1 MPPMDDTPNT
11 GSDQGPTPPDDAAPS
26 NKGDSSG
33 ERKLIE
39 AALEGAQ
46 PASGWPETST
56 AWFEGSPLPPHGAFP
71 GYDIVREIHRG
82 GQGVVYQAV
91 QLSTR
96 RHVAIKVMHS
106 GPFMGSSGRA
116 RFEREV
122 QVLGQLDHPNI
133 VGIHDSGVT
142 SDGSCFYVMDYISG
156 KPLDKLLA
164 EGQLPI
170 RESLKLFAKICDAV
184 NAAHLK
190 GVIHRDLKPANIR
203 IDKHGEP
210 IVVDFGLAKLAI
222 PDLDEEGS
230 GKLMS
235 MTGQFIGSLPWAS
248 PEQAE
253 GSPSNIDVRTD
264 VYSLGVILYQL
275 LTNRFPYEVLG
286 NMRDVLDN
294 IVRAEPA
301 RPSTIRRK
309 INDEVETIVLKSL
322 SKQRERRYQS
332 AGELGRDV
340 HRFLEGQPIEAK
352 RDSGW
357 YVITKTLKRY
367 RAPVAVAVGSLV
379 ALVIFAV
386 VITVLYEDAKTAR
399 GIAEQ
404 ETTAANLARTTEA
417 EQRQLAEDRLEN
429 AYDMAGTMLTEFYDA
444 IRGLRGATEAKLALA
459 ENAVG
464 VVDELESGAQD
475 DPDRLLLIGRWRLRL
490 GKLYAGR
497 DQLHRVGKADAG
509 SQLYESAL
517 TIAEQLTSNEP
528 NSTQAQFLKA
538 DTLAAIAH
546 GRRMQQDYIGA
557 MEAIQA
563 AIDAADKALRHV
575 GTDIETRARLEYRR
589 ADSMLEH
596 GNVYV
601 EHAMNTPDGD
611 AREQIANRA
620 RESFERAQRS
630 FQAMIDSNVDVDRGE
645 HGVAN
650 ALVRLAEWHNRV
662 VTFDSATKGSVD
674 RQQLLEHLDQAE
686 ALLDRATK
694 LFEGLQARH
703 PRVGM
708 YPHDHVL
715 AMEAQANTLRLR
727 GEQFDALG
735 DENPD
740 RLQQYLESAEF
751 VRRESIRLLQLAV
764 GIAQRAFDAD
774 ETNVM
779 LARRLAMVLTQLGRS
794 YEASDQFSEA
804 QSMYEQS
811 NRIREMLAATDI
823 TNQHFNDAV
832 VGWYRL
838 GSLHE
843 LRAEETTPVRP
854 ALEAALNA
862 FLKAQGFVQKQIDA
876 GVRPDNTHFQTI
888 QDRIDAVRERMSSG

>member
-1 MPPMDDTPNT
+1 MDDTPNQ

-26 NKGDSSG
+26 SKGESG
-33 ERKLIE
+33 SERKLIE
-39 AALEGAQ
+39 AAFEGAQ

-56 AWFEGSPLPPHGAFP
+56 AWFEGAPLPPHGAFP

-96 RHVAIKVMHS
+96 RHVAIKVMHA

-142 SDGSCFYVMDYISG
+142 KDGSCFYVMDYISG
-156 KPLDKLLA
+156 KPLDKLMA

-170 RESLKLFAKICDAV
+170 RESLRLFAKICDAV

-253 GSPSNIDVRTD
+253 GSPTNIDVRTD

-357 YVITKTLKRY
+357 YVLTKTMKRY
-367 RAPVAVAVGSLV
+367 RVPVAVAGGSLV
-379 ALVIFAV
+379 ALVVFAV

-404 ETTAANLARTTEA
+404 ETIAANLARTAEA

-429 AYDMAGTMLTEFYDA
+429 AYDMAGTMLTEYYDA
-444 IRGLRGATEAKLALA
+444 IRDLRGATEAKLALA
-459 ENAVG
+459 ESAMASL
-464 VVDELESGAQD
+464 DELEGEAAG
-475 DPDRLLLIGRWRLRL
+475 DPQRLLLVAKGRIRL
-490 GKLYAGR
+490 GDLYAGR
-497 DQLHRVGKADAG
+497 GEMQRVGGLEKGLA
-509 SQLYESAL
+509 LYESASRIL
-517 TIAEQLTSNEP
+517 
-528 NSTQAQFLKA
+528 
-538 DTLAAIAH
+538 DDLAASDPGSFAIQILRAEALAATAQTLRH
-546 GRRMQQDYIGA
+546 ARDYDRA
-557 MEAIQA
+557 TQFVESAIQA
-563 AIDAADKALRHV
+563 YDNADDLAAPGSPESV
-575 GTDIETRARLEYRR
+575 RARLAR
-589 ADSMLEH
+589 ADTVLES
-596 GNVYV
+596 GVLL
-601 EHAMNTPDGD
+601 
-611 AREQIANRA
+611 
-620 RESFERAQRS
+620 FERSMKASDDATRVQLAQRGES
-630 FQAMIDSNVDVDRGE
+630 RFDRGAE
-645 HGVAN
+645 MLQAIAAAAEGPNRDRALHGVAQSMLRRGFYLTRRASGLSGEN
-650 ALVRLAEWHNRV
+650 SSNEALQHISEAISALSEGVDTANTLAERHPAASGYAQTILALYDAWGNALNVRASIYDSRADVAADNTQDLAFAQGARREAIEILDRAIDVAQRAAQADESNVALPRNVAHLLGKRALAYEGLGELQQAQTDYADSISVREALVRSDP
-662 VTFDSATKGSVD
+662 TG
-674 RQQLLEHLDQAE
+674 QHLD
-686 ALLDRATK
+686 
-694 LFEGLQARH
+694 
-703 PRVGM
+703 
-708 YPHDHVL
+708 
-715 AMEAQANTLRLR
+715 
-727 GEQFDALG
+727 
-735 DENPD
+735 
-740 RLQQYLESAEF
+740 
-751 VRRESIRLLQLAV
+751 
-764 GIAQRAFDAD
+764 
-774 ETNVM
+774 
-779 LARRLAMVLTQLGRS
+779 
-794 YEASDQFSEA
+794 
-804 QSMYEQS
+804 
-811 NRIREMLAATDI
+811 
-823 TNQHFNDAV
+823 DAV
-832 VGWYRL
+832 VGWFRM
-838 GSLHE
+838 GRFHHAQVVDGNTEAEQDSL
-843 LRAEETTPVRP
+843 RQ
-854 ALEAALNA
+854 ALAAFQQALA
-862 FLKAQGFVQKQIDA
+862 FVQRQVDSGIS
-876 GVRPDNTHFQTI
+876 PDNTNLDAVQS
-888 QDRIDAVRERMSSG
+888 RIDSVRAQLSPG

>member
-1 MPPMDDTPNT
+1 MDDTPNQ

-26 NKGDSSG
+26 SKGESG
-33 ERKLIE
+33 SERKLIE
-39 AALEGAQ
+39 AAFEGAQ

-56 AWFEGSPLPPHGAFP
+56 AWFEGAPLPPHGAFP

-96 RHVAIKVMHS
+96 RHVAIKVMHA

-142 SDGSCFYVMDYISG
+142 KDGSCFYVMDYISG
-156 KPLDKLLA
+156 KPLDKLMA

-170 RESLKLFAKICDAV
+170 RESLRLFAKICDAV

-253 GSPSNIDVRTD
+253 GSPTNIDVRTD

-357 YVITKTLKRY
+357 YVLTKTMKRY
-367 RAPVAVAVGSLV
+367 RAPVAVAGGSLV
-379 ALVIFAV
+379 ALVVFAV

-404 ETTAANLARTTEA
+404 ETIAANLARTAEA

-429 AYDMAGTMLTEFYDA
+429 AYDLAGTMLTDFYDA
-444 IRGLRGATEAKLALA
+444 IRDLRGATTAKLALA
-459 ENAVG
+459 ENAVATLDG
-464 VVDELESGAQD
+464 LEAEAES
-475 DPDRLLLIGRWRLRL
+475 DPQRLLLIGRGRLRL
-490 GKLYAGR
+490 GMLYAGR
-497 DQLHRVGKADAG
+497 AELHRVGKPEEGAA
-509 SQLYESAL
+509 LYESAL
-517 TIAEQLTSNEP
+517 NIADRLI
-528 NSTQAQFLKA
+528 AQD
-538 DTLAAIAH
+538 DTMVEAHRLRVESLSALAHAY
-546 GRRMQQDYIGA
+546 RMQQGYEPALDSIR
-557 MEAIQA
+557 A
-563 AIDAADKALRHV
+563 AIDAADITLRRI
-575 GTDIETRARLEYRR
+575 GQDPDRRSQLEFLRAS
-589 ADSMLEH
+589 SMLER
-596 GNVYV
+596 GNIYV
-601 EHAMNTPDGD
+601 ELAMATTTDVD
-611 AREQIANRA
+611 SSRQIAEQGRSAFQEGRRA
-620 RESFERAQRS
+620 
-630 FQAMIDSNVDVDRGE
+630 FQSMIDRGIDVDRGE
-645 HGVAN
+645 LGVAH
-650 ALVRLAEWHNRV
+650 ALVRLAEWSNRF
-662 VTFDSATKGSVD
+662 VTYEVTRSESID
-674 RQQLLEHLDQAE
+674 REQMLDHLDQAE
-686 ALLDRATK
+686 AYLDQAIP
-694 LFEGLQARH
+694 LYEGLEARH
-703 PRVGM
+703 PEHGA
-708 YPHDHVL
+708 YPRDRLIAV
-715 AMEAQANTLRLR
+715 EARANARRLR
-727 GEQFDALG
+727 GDQLDAMALQQ
-735 DENPD
+735 PD
-740 RLQQYLESAEF
+740 RAQELRADAQAARDQSVELLESAVASGQRALNADEANITLA
-751 VRRESIRLLQLAV
+751 RRLGQLQGRLGLSYQASGRFEDAKVKFTESIRLRELLA
-764 GIAQRAFDAD
+764 D
-774 ETNVM
+774 
-779 LARRLAMVLTQLGRS
+779 
-794 YEASDQFSEA
+794 
-804 QSMYEQS
+804 
-811 NRIREMLAATDI
+811 TDP

-838 GSLHE
+838 GALHE
-843 LRAEETTPVRP
+843 SRSEETDPIRP
-854 ALEAALNA
+854 ELQAALDA
-862 FLKAQGFVQKQIDA
+862 FLKAHDFVQKQIDS
-876 GVRPDNTHFQTI
+876 GIRPDNTHFQPI

>member
-1 MPPMDDTPNT
+1 MDDTPNT
-11 GSDQGPTPPDDAAPS
+11 GSDQGPTPPEDAAPAS
-26 NKGDSSG
+26 KGGSSS

-39 AALEGAQ
+39 AAFEGAQ
-46 PASGWPETST
+46 PASGWPDTST

-142 SDGSCFYVMDYISG
+142 TDGSCFYVMDYISG
-156 KPLDKLLA
+156 KPLDRLLA

-367 RAPVAVAVGSLV
+367 RAPVAVAGGSLV
-379 ALVIFAV
+379 ALVVFAV
-386 VITVLYEDAKTAR
+386 VITVLYKDAKTAR

-404 ETTAANLARTTEA
+404 ETTAANLARTAEA
-417 EQRQLAEDRLEN
+417 EQRQLAEARLET
-429 AYDMAGTMLTEFYDA
+429 AYDLAGTMVTDFYDA
-444 IRGLRGATEAKLALA
+444 IRDLRGATEAKLALA
-459 ENAVG
+459 ESAMATL
-464 VVDELESGAQD
+464 DELEAEAEG
-475 DPDRLLLIGRWRLRL
+475 DPQRLLLIGRGRLRL
-490 GKLYAGR
+490 GMLYAGR
-497 DQLHRVGKADAG
+497 AELHRVGKPEEGAE
-509 SQLYESAL
+509 LYESAL
-517 TIAEQLTSNEP
+517 DIADRLI
-528 NSTQAQFLKA
+528 AQD
-538 DTLAAIAH
+538 DTMAEAHRLRVESLSALAHAH
-546 GRRMQQDYIGA
+546 RMQRGYEPALDSIR
-557 MEAIQA
+557 A
-563 AIDAADKALRHV
+563 AIDAADLTLRHI
-575 GTDIETRARLEYRR
+575 GQDPERRSQLEFLRAS
-589 ADSMLEH
+589 SMLER
-596 GNVYV
+596 GNIYV
-601 EHAMNTPDGD
+601 ELGMATTTDVD
-611 AREQIANRA
+611 SSRQIAEQGRSAFLEGRRA
-620 RESFERAQRS
+620 
-630 FQAMIDSNVDVDRGE
+630 FQSMIDRKIDVDRGE
-645 HGVAN
+645 LGVAHS
-650 ALVRLAEWHNRV
+650 LVRLAEWHVRF
-662 VTFDSATKGSVD
+662 VTYEVTRTETID
-674 RQQLLEHLDQAE
+674 RQQMLDHLDQAE
-686 ALLDRATK
+686 THLERALPLY
-694 LFEGLQARH
+694 EGLEARH
-703 PRVGM
+703 PEHGA
-708 YPHDHVL
+708 YPRDRLIAV
-715 AMEAQANTLRLR
+715 EARANARRLR
-727 GEQFDALG
+727 GEQLDAMALQQPDRAQELGVRAQAARGESVRMLEDAVALG
-735 DENPD
+735 QRALNADEANITLAR
-740 RLQQYLESAEF
+740 RLGQLLGRLGQSYQASGRFEDAQQKYD
-751 VRRESIRLLQLAV
+751 ESIRLRELLA
-764 GIAQRAFDAD
+764 D
-774 ETNVM
+774 
-779 LARRLAMVLTQLGRS
+779 
-794 YEASDQFSEA
+794 
-804 QSMYEQS
+804 
-811 NRIREMLAATDI
+811 TDP
-823 TNQHFNDAV
+823 TNQHYNDAV

-838 GSLHE
+838 GAFHE
-843 LRAEETTPVRP
+843 LRAEETDP
-854 ALEAALNA
+854 AQPELQAALNA
-862 FLKAQGFVQKQIDA
+862 FLKAHEFVQKQIDT
-876 GVRPDNTHFQTI
+876 GIRSDNTHFQTI

>member
-1 MPPMDDTPNT
+1 MDDTPNQ

-142 SDGSCFYVMDYISG
+142 TDGSCFYVMDYISG

-222 PDLDEEGS
+222 PDLDDEGS

-367 RAPVAVAVGSLV
+367 RAPVAVAAGSLV
-379 ALVIFAV
+379 ALVVFAV

-404 ETTAANLARTTEA
+404 ETIAANLARTAEA
-417 EQRQLAEDRLEN
+417 EQRQFAESRLDN
-429 AYDMAGTMLTEFYDA
+429 AYNMAGTMLTEYYDA
-444 IRGLRGATEAKLALA
+444 IRDLRGATTAKLALA
-459 ENAVG
+459 ENAVATL
-464 VVDELESGAQD
+464 DELEAEAES
-475 DPDRLLLIGRWRLRL
+475 DPQRLLLIGRGRLRL
-490 GKLYAGR
+490 GMLYAGR
-497 DQLHRVGKADAG
+497 AELHRVGRPEEGAALYNSALAIADRLIAEDDT
-509 SQLYESAL
+509 SIEAHQLRVESLSALAHAHRMQQGYESAL
-517 TIAEQLTSNEP
+517 DSI
-528 NSTQAQFLKA
+528 
-538 DTLAAIAH
+538 
-546 GRRMQQDYIGA
+546 R
-557 MEAIQA
+557 A
-563 AIDAADKALRHV
+563 AIDAADLAVRRV
-575 GTDIETRARLEYRR
+575 GQDPGRR
-589 ADSMLEH
+589 ADLEFLRASSMLER
-596 GNVYV
+596 GNIYV
-601 EHAMNTPDGD
+601 ELGMATTTDVD
-611 AREQIANRA
+611 SSRQIAEQGRSAFLEGRRA
-620 RESFERAQRS
+620 
-630 FQAMIDSNVDVDRGE
+630 FQSMIDRGVDVDRGE
-645 HGVAN
+645 LGVAHS
-650 ALVRLAEWHNRV
+650 LVRLAEWHVRFV
-662 VTFDSATKGSVD
+662 IYEVTRAETAD
-674 RQQLLEHLDQAE
+674 RLQMLDHLDQAE
-686 ALLDRATK
+686 THLERAMP
-694 LFEGLQARH
+694 LYEGLAARH
-703 PRVGM
+703 PEHGA
-708 YPHDHVL
+708 YPRDRLIAV
-715 AMEAQANTLRLR
+715 EARANARRLR
-727 GEQFDALG
+727 GEQLDAMALQQPDRAQELGADAQAARDQSVEMLEDAVALG
-735 DENPD
+735 
-740 RLQQYLESAEF
+740 
-751 VRRESIRLLQLAV
+751 
-764 GIAQRAFDAD
+764 QRALNAD
-774 ETNVM
+774 EANIT
-779 LARRLAMVLTQLGRS
+779 LARRLGQLQGRLGQS
-794 YEASDQFSEA
+794 YQASGRFEDA
-804 QSMYEQS
+804 QQKYDESIS
-811 NRIREMLAATDI
+811 LRELLANTDP
-823 TNQHFNDAV
+823 TNQHYNDAV

-838 GSLHE
+838 GALHE
-843 LRAEETTPVRP
+843 SRAEETDP
-854 ALEAALNA
+854 AQPQLQAALDA
-862 FLKAQGFVQKQIDA
+862 FLKAHEFVQKQIES
-876 GVRPDNTHFQTI
+876 GIRSDNTHFQTI

>member
-1 MPPMDDTPNT
+1 MDDTPNQ

-26 NKGDSSG
+26 SEGESSS

-39 AALEGAQ
+39 AAFEGAQ

-56 AWFEGSPLPPHGAFP
+56 AWFEGAPLPPHGAFP

-96 RHVAIKVMHS
+96 RHVAIKVMHA

-142 SDGSCFYVMDYISG
+142 KDGSCFYVMDYISG
-156 KPLDKLLA
+156 KPLDKLLS

-190 GVIHRDLKPANIR
+190 GVIHRDLKAANIR

-253 GSPSNIDVRTD
+253 GSPTNIDVRTD

-357 YVITKTLKRY
+357 YVLSKTLKRY
-367 RAPVAVAVGSLV
+367 RAPVAVAGGSLV
-379 ALVIFAV
+379 ALVVFAV

-404 ETTAANLARTTEA
+404 ETIAAKLARTAEA

-429 AYDMAGTMLTEFYDA
+429 AYDMAGTMLIEYYDA
-444 IRGLRGATEAKLALA
+444 TRDLRGATVAKLALA
-459 ENAVG
+459 ESAIATL
-464 VVDELESGAQD
+464 DELRADAES
-475 DPDRLLLIGRWRLRL
+475 DPERRLLIGRGRLRL
-490 GKLYAGR
+490 GLLYAGR
-497 DQLHRVGKADAG
+497 GESHRVGGIDDGLALYGKALQTADELLADNPAYFDARR
-509 SQLYESAL
+509 
-517 TIAEQLTSNEP
+517 
-528 NSTQAQFLKA
+528 LKA
-538 DTLAAIAH
+538 DTLAAMAH
-546 GRRMQQDYIGA
+546 VYRLSRDYPTANDRINDA
-557 MEAIQA
+557 VDAYSD
-563 AIDAADKALRHV
+563 AID
-575 GTDIETRARLEYRR
+575 
-589 ADSMLEH
+589 
-596 GNVYV
+596 
-601 EHAMNTPDGD
+601 
-611 AREQIANRA
+611 
-620 RESFERAQRS
+620 
-630 FQAMIDSNVDVDRGE
+630 
-645 HGVAN
+645 VAP
-650 ALVRLAEWHNRV
+650 AGSEELGKVRLARA
-662 VTFDSATKGSVD
+662 DA
-674 RQQLLEHLDQAE
+674 LLELGSLNVDQSQMAPDDTSRDR
-686 ALLDRATK
+686 LLDRADTAFDRG
-694 LFEGLQARH
+694 LSGFE
-703 PRVGM
+703 
-708 YPHDHVL
+708 VL
-715 AMEAQANTLRLR
+715 HSSASGTIRRKATQGIAQAMIRQAEMYKRRASFAAETPEGMNEAFAEIERA
-727 GEQFDALG
+727 EAK
-735 DENPD
+735 
-740 RLQQYLESAEF
+740 LESAVAELETLAAELPADGAVAQSHF
-751 VRRESIRLLQLAV
+751 VAWDSWGDALELRARLLRSRAQDGDAERAEAESQRALSLLGLAIEQAELAADIDKSNVLLPRVVAHLLGKRARALEAAGRADDARSDYTESIRLREALV
-764 GIAQRAFDAD
+764 KTD
-774 ETNVM
+774 
-779 LARRLAMVLTQLGRS
+779 LTP
-794 YEASDQFSEA
+794 
-804 QSMYEQS
+804 
-811 NRIREMLAATDI
+811 
-823 TNQHFNDAV
+823 QHLNDAA

-838 GSLHE
+838 GAFREAQAATLDDGGKRAMFE
-843 LRAEETTPVRP
+843 LAAEAFEKAETYVRR
-854 ALEAALNA
+854 
-862 FLKAQGFVQKQIDA
+862 QIEM
-876 GVRPDNTHFQTI
+876 GVSPDNTHLDTI
-888 QDRIDAVRERMSSG
+888 RSRIDSVREQLSPG